1 MNTLPSLYT
10 SPCWNPYMNS
20 KNGKQVESIKF
31 FKDGE
36 IIASVNWF
44 RGLRGSNNSYP
55 EINLPTEL
63 KEKRKEDLSL
73 KFCFLFNSCIYI
85 PADLVNFRDNGEKFD
100 FECDYM
106 TQYKSTFSI
115 DIEAVEWIA
124 EIKEE
129 GGVKWTKD
137 AMKPLTITE
146 AYKHRQVDKPAFIEA
161 GNIAEIVK
169 KEGADVSR
177 YDILKMLKI
186 YNFSKI

>member
-1 MNTLPSLYT
+1 MNTIPSLYT
-10 SPCWNPYMNS
+10 SPCYNPYFNS
-20 KNGKQVESIKF
+20 KNGKKVESIKF

-44 RGLRGSNNSYP
+44 RGNNGSNNRFP

-63 KEKRKEDLSL
+63 KEKRKEDLTL

-115 DIEAVEWIA
+115 DIEASEFIA

-137 AMKPLTITE
+137 IIKPLTITE
-146 AYKHRQVDKPAFIEA
+146 AYKHRQVDKPAFVEA
-161 GNIAEIVK
+161 GNIADIVK

-177 YDILKMLKI
+177 YDILKMMKI

>member
-1 MNTLPSLYT
+1 MTNSALYT
-10 SPCWNPYMNS
+10 SPCWNPYFNS
-20 KNGKQVESIKF
+20 KNGKKVEKIKF

-36 IIASVNWF
+36 IIASVEWF
-44 RGLRGSNNSYP
+44 RGSRGSNNSYP

-63 KEKRKEDLSL
+63 KEKRKEDLTL

-115 DIEAVEWIA
+115 DIEAVEWLA
-124 EIKEE
+124 ELDEMGKLAYR
-129 GGVKWTKD
+129 KD

-146 AYKHRQVDKPAFIEA
+146 AYKHRQVEKPAFIEA

-177 YDILKMLKI
+177 YDILKMMKV

>member
-1 MNTLPSLYT
+1 MNTIPSLYT

-36 IIASVNWF
+36 IIASVQWF
-44 RGLRGSNNSYP
+44 RGNNGSNNRFP

-63 KEKRKEDLSL
+63 KEKRKEDLTL

-100 FECDYM
+100 FETDCA

-115 DIEAVEWIA
+115 DIEAVEWLA
-124 EIKEE
+124 ELDEIGKLAYR
-129 GGVKWTKD
+129 KD

-146 AYKHRQVDKPAFIEA
+146 AYKHRQVDKPVFIEA
-161 GNIAEIVK
+161 TKIAEEMEKDHVK
-169 KEGADVSR
+169 ISR
-177 YDILKMLKI
+177 YDILKMMQK

>member
-1 MNTLPSLYT
+1 MNTITSLYT
-10 SPCWNPYMNS
+10 SPCYNPYFNS
-20 KNGKQVESIKF
+20 KNGKKVESIKF

-36 IIASVNWF
+36 IIASVKWF
-44 RGLRGSNNSYP
+44 TGNNGSNNRYP

-63 KEKRKEDLSL
+63 KEKRKEDLNL
-73 KFCFLFNSCIYI
+73 KFCFLFNACIYI

-100 FECDYM
+100 FETDYI

-115 DIEAVEWIA
+115 DVEAVGLIA

-137 AMKPLTITE
+137 KMQLLTITE
-146 AYKHRQVDKPAFIEA
+146 GYKYRQVEKPAFIEA
-161 GNIAEIVK
+161 GNIADIVK

-177 YDILKMLKI
+177 YDILKMMKI

>member
-1 MNTLPSLYT
+1 MSNIPSLYT
-10 SPCWNPYMNS
+10 SPCYNPYFNS
-20 KNGKQVESIKF
+20 KNGKKVEKIKF

-44 RGLRGSNNSYP
+44 SGNNGSNNRYP

-115 DIEAVEWIA
+115 DIEASEWIA

-129 GGVKWTKD
+129 GGVKWVKD

-146 AYKHRQVDKPAFIEA
+146 AYKHRQKEKLGFIKA
-161 GNIAEIVK
+161 GEIAEEMK
-169 KEGADVSR
+169 KEGINISR
-177 YDILKMLKI
+177 YDIFKMMKI
-186 YNFSKI
+186 YNFKKP